1 MCEDQFLETF
11 LRLKPFLH
19 SFVRER
25 LGNGSPDV
33 EDVLQE
39 AWLKAWLHRDCLRS
53 EANIS
58 NWLYAIVK
66 NECCTYFRQRYIK
79 HEVLLS
85 DISRIPEQEPMETF
99 VVRCIDFFA
108 ALSCLNANLQEVMHM
123 HYVQDMEIRE
133 IATLMKCPDCTVKRM
148 LFQARSQIRATS

>member
-1 MCEDQFLETF
+1 MQEEQILETF
-11 LRLKPFLH
+11 LSLKPCLC

-25 LGNGSPDV
+25 LGSGSPDV

-53 EANIS
+53 QASIS
-58 NWLYAIVK
+58 NWLYAIVR
-66 NECCTYFRQRYIK
+66 NECCTYFRKQHIK

-85 DISRIPEQEPMETF
+85 DVSRIPEQEPMETL
-99 VVRCIDFFA
+99 VVSRIDFFA

-123 HYVQDMEIRE
+123 HYGQGMEIRE
-133 IATLMKCPDCTVKRM
+133 IAALMKRPDGTVKRM
-148 LFQARSQIRATS
+148 LFQARRQIRAAS